1 MLNTTQNTRELGG
14 YQTVYGVPTRERT
27 VIRSDVQNY
36 PDEEDCL
43 FLKSNGITTII
54 DMRGTNDVL
63 KKPSGFCGREG
74 FTYYNFPIDEGSG
87 IPASVDEV
95 PKSYMRIASAKS
107 VSDVFL
113 CVANADSG
121 VMINCTAGKD
131 RTGVVSAI
139 LLLHAGVSDRDI
151 TENYVLTKEYGKER
165 LELIHKNF
173 PEIDMRIVTPCEMYM
188 EEFLRLFRDEY
199 GNTEAY
205 FRKIGLCD
213 EDILKLRRKLLGK

>member
-14 YQTVYGVPTRERT
+14 YQTVYGVPTREMT

-54 DMRGTNDVL
+54 DMRGAKDVL

-95 PKSYMRIASAKS
+95 PESYMRIASAKS
-107 VSDVFL
+107 ISDVFL
-113 CVANADSG
+113 CIANADSG

-151 TENYVLTKEYGKER
+151 TENYVLTKKYGKER
-165 LELIHKNF
+165 LFSILLHSVGAESHIFCNQKALHHANGTGQRNDF
-173 PEIDMRIVTPCEMYM
+173 
-188 EEFLRLFRDEY
+188 
-199 GNTEAY
+199 Y
-205 FRKIGLCD
+205 FFSSFSQASAAPSRYSPP
-213 EDILKLRRKLLGK
+213 